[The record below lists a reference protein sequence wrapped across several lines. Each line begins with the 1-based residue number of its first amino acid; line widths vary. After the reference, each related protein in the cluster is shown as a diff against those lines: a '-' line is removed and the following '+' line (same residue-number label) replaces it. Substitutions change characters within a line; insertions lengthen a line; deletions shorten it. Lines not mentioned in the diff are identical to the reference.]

1 MRMKRLGNSS
11 LRVGADHQAPDPGS
25 ITELRT
31 GITGSFRGTSS
42 CPLVLQR
49 RINMVVPATPIVP
62 RNEDHGGS
70 PKLALAQFVDT
81 LGGPLA
87 PQLDRL
93 LSCVLPVRR
102 MLGKLH
108 WTARRVHPGHIR
120 QFPGRHV
127 YVESSPRQN
136 IWASFQLFDFLEI
149 TEARVPVGSPC
160 KFRLLQCL
168 R

>member
-1 MRMKRLGNSS
+1 MRMKHRGNSS

-25 ITELRT
+25 ITELRI
-31 GITGSFRGTSS
+31 GITGSFRRTSTR
-42 CPLVLQR
+42 PLVLQR

-70 PKLALAQFVDT
+70 PKLALTQVVDT

-93 LSCVLPVRR
+93 LPRILPVWR

-108 WTARRVHPGHIR
+108 GTARRVHPGHIW
-120 QFPGRHV
+120 QFPRRHV
-127 YVESSPRQN
+127 YVEFSPRQN
-136 IWASFQLFDFLEI
+136 IRASFQFVDFLEI
-149 TEARVPVGSPC
+149 TEARVPVSSPC
-160 KFRLLQCL
+160 KFRVLQCFG
-168 R
+168 